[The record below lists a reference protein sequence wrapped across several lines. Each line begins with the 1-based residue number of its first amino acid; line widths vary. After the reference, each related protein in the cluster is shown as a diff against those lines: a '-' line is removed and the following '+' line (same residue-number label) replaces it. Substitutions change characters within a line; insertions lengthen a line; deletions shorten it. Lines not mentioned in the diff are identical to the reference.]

1 MNAALDATPGETV
14 DAVMIPPVPAVPGTP
29 VRPFYWSVRRELW
42 ENRSITIAPL
52 LAAIVVLLGFLAS
65 ASGLPN
71 KMRAVLALDVVQQG
85 TTLAMPY
92 GIAAMVVIV
101 TSVFVAVFYCLDA
114 LHGERR
120 DRSILFWK
128 SLPVSDRTAVLAKAS
143 IPLVVLPLLAFVIVV
158 VVQVVMLLLSTL
170 VLSVAGVGAT
180 ALWTQMPLVG
190 MTLAT
195 LYGLVAFALWYA
207 PVYAWLLLVSAWAR
221 RTMFLW
227 AVLPPLAIGIVEKL
241 SFGTGYFASL
251 LQYRLTGVFA
261 RAFTAHPQDGVMA
274 PLAQLD
280 PGKFLGTPGLWAG
293 LVAAAAFLAAAV
305 WLRRNREPL

>member
-1 MNAALDATPGETV
+1 MSTALDASPGETV
-14 DAVMIPPVPAVPGTP
+14 DAAMIPPVPAFAAAP

-52 LAAIVVLLGFLAS
+52 VAAAIVMLGFLAS
-65 ASGLPN
+65 AGGLPN
-71 KMRAVLALDVVQQG
+71 KMRAVLALDVAQQG
-85 TTLAMPY
+85 PTLAMPY
-92 GIAAMVVIV
+92 GIAAMVVLV
-101 TSVFVAVFYCLDA
+101 TSVLVAVFYCLDA

-143 IPLVVLPLLAFVIVV
+143 IPLVVLPLLAFVTVV
-158 VVQVVMLLLSTL
+158 AVQVAMLLLSTL
-170 VLSVAGVGAT
+170 VLNVAGVGAT

-190 MTLAT
+190 TTLAMF
-195 LYGLVAFALWYA
+195 YGLVAFALWYA

-227 AVLPPLAIGIVEKL
+227 ALLPPLAIVIVEKL
-241 SFGTGYFASL
+241 SFGTGHFASL

-261 RAFTAHPQDGVMA
+261 QAFTARQQHAVMA

-280 PGKFLGTPGLWAG
+280 PEKFFGSPGLWAG

-305 WLRRNREPL
+305 WLRRNREPI